1 MTTVVT
7 EGFEDALHEVNRLI
21 GLALAAEKLLNG
33 MDLSSEQNRDA
44 AHALEATLN
53 TITDTL
59 RGLQSK
65 LDVA

>member
-7 EGFEDALHEVNRLI
+7 EAFDEVLHEVNRLV
-21 GLALAAEKLLNG
+21 GLSLAAEKLLKG

-65 LDVA
+65 LDVV